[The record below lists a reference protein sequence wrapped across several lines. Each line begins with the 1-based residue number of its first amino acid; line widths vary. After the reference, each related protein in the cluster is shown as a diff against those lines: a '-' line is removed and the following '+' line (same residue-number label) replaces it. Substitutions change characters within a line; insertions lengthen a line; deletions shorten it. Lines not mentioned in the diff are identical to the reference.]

1 MSSHMQ
7 RQRTLLGAV
16 ALATIALAAC
26 SGSDS
31 TAPAAGNRV
40 SLGFQIAKS
49 TSSSSLMSS
58 SVASSDGAS
67 NGGVQVFGAPASVAA
82 TAAGLTIVRQSDTI
96 IVTKA
101 QFVVSDVRL
110 RSVNGA
116 CLDELTTATTSK
128 KNDYSECPDIR
139 IGPFLVDVPVTGEDG
154 ARIAVDVP
162 AGTYSNVRM
171 KLHKVDANNALDLA
185 FQQQNPDL
193 RGISVRIL
201 GTYNGA
207 PFTFVTDLTTMLTVP
222 LAKPLVVGSGGAAV
236 TVSVDIGSWFVRPA
250 GGLYSPALANTQ
262 GAVRVAVLANIGL
275 AFRAF
280 RDQNLDGRED

>member
-1 MSSHMQ
+1 
-7 RQRTLLGAV
+7 
-16 ALATIALAAC
+16 
-26 SGSDS
+26 
-31 TAPAAGNRV
+31 
-40 SLGFQIAKS
+40 
-49 TSSSSLMSS
+49 MSS
-58 SVASSDGAS
+58 SVASSDAS
-67 NGGVQVFGAPASVAA
+67 ANSGVQIVGAPASVAA

-110 RSVNGA
+110 RSVSGA
-116 CLDELTTATTSK
+116 CLDEITTASTSK
-128 KNDYSECPDIR
+128 KTDYSECPEIR

-162 AGTYSNVRM
+162 AGTYGNVRM

-207 PFTFVTDLTTMLTVP
+207 PFTFVNDLTTMLTVP
-222 LAKPLVVGSGGAAV
+222 LAKPLVVGTGGAAV
-236 TVSVDIGSWFVRPA
+236 TVSVDIGSWFVRAA
-250 GGLYSPALANTQ
+250 GCLYSPALANTP
-262 GAVRVAVLANIGL
+262 GSIRAAVQTNIER